1 MRLSRH
7 VLRLENRR
15 YRVAVTALLLLPLAA
30 CATPRAGSLEV
41 AEADRWEK
49 TNRKIYAFNKGV
61 DKYALRPTAQVYRT
75 ILPAP
80 ARHAVTN
87 VFNTYSQP
95 LNFVNA
101 VLQGK
106 IKQAFRSVDRF
117 LINVTIGIGGISDR
131 ATELGRP
138 DEPEDWGQTFAQW
151 GIKSGPYVMLPF
163 FGPSTLRD
171 SFGLAF
177 DFGLHPSDFIRNAT
191 LHPSIFW
198 KAGQISVRVI
208 NLRSRLEDQGGDAVL
223 AASLDEYTLIKSA
236 YLQTRLNDIW
246 DGNPPYIPEDDGSE
260 TPPAPGND
268 TPPAPGIDTPPAPGI
283 DTSPAPGID
292 APPAPGNDVPP
303 APAAATP
310 ATETSTATPATE
322 PSSASPPPQ

>member
-1 MRLSRH
+1 MRLSRY
-7 VLRLENRR
+7 VLRPENRR
-15 YRVAVTALLLLPLAA
+15 CRVAVTALLLLPLAA

-41 AEADRWEK
+41 AEADRWEN
-49 TNRKIYAFNKGV
+49 TNRKIYTFNKGL

-177 DFGLHPSDFIRNAT
+177 DFGLHPSDFIRDAT
-191 LHPSIFW
+191 LNPSIFW
-198 KAGQISVRVI
+198 RAGQISVRVI

-268 TPPAPGIDTPPAPGI
+268 TPPAQGSEISPAPGI
-283 DTSPAPGID
+283 DTSPAPGND
-292 APPAPGNDVPP
+292 TPPAQGSETSPAPGIDTSPT
-303 APAAATP
+303 PAA
-310 ATETSTATPATE
+310 ETPATE
-322 PSSASPPPQ
+322 PSTASPPPQ